1 MFFQILLCLLSHGS
15 LSEVQV
21 SEPPSLNCKRIIN
34 FFIMYSL
41 YRDSA
46 FLMLPTLMDILEQV
60 VHRADEM
67 TEKLRQLS
75 RQRVLMVQVLFCQEP
90 HRWLGGDGLSDALD
104 REGQRLARLWHKGRP
119 VRTAGG
125 TVESAWIRPGSEDK
139 GRKIP
144 LN

>member
-1 MFFQILLCLLSHGS
+1 
-15 LSEVQV
+15 
-21 SEPPSLNCKRIIN
+21 
-34 FFIMYSL
+34 
-41 YRDSA
+41 
-46 FLMLPTLMDILEQV
+46 MLPTLKDILEQV
-60 VHRADEM
+60 VHRADEI

-75 RQRVLMVQVLFCQEP
+75 RQRVLMVQVLFFQEP

-104 REGQRLARLWHKGRP
+104 WEGQRLARLWRKGRA

-125 TVESAWIRPGSEDK
+125 TVESAWIRTGSEVK